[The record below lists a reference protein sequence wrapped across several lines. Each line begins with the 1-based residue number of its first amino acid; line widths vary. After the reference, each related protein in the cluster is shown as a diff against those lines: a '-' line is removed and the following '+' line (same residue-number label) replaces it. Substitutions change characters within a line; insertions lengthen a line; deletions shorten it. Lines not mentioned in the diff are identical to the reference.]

1 MSARYNFSRHCRLR
15 PICFDVEMMTSAY
28 APGCHD
34 GCSCLELMMVGRL
47 QGKVALVTGGAG
59 GIGAAIAE
67 AFAREGSDVAILDL
81 RIDDAQSAVDRIAAP
96 HCLHKKS

>member
-1 MSARYNFSRHCRLR
+1 
-15 PICFDVEMMTSAY
+15 
-28 APGCHD
+28 
-34 GCSCLELMMVGRL
+34 MVGRL